1 MQRMLKFARYL
12 PSYGWLPTVL
22 TVDPKFAA
30 FPSTDESLLRE
41 VPSEVKV
48 IRTRAWDPFSLY
60 GRFQGKK
67 KADAV
72 EVGHVGG
79 KLGFKRVARWLR
91 GNIFLPDARIGW
103 VPFASRV
110 VRKLVREQ
118 KFDAIMSTGPPHSS
132 HLVGMAAYKASK
144 LPWVVDMRDPWVEIY
159 YSDQMYE
166 GKAARKIQS
175 TLERRVLSTASAVVS
190 VSRHL
195 GIGLKRRVKM
205 QHYETISNGFD
216 PADISRD
223 QIMRTRKEGTFT
235 LAYIGTYT
243 LRRHSNALVAAL
255 QKLQTTMPVEVH
267 LVGKADSEALERYRA
282 NGIPVKALGYLPH
295 DEAVA
300 YMRKVDVLLLPLPR
314 VQGHNAAGDV
324 SGKVFEYMS
333 ARRPI
338 LALGPT
344 KGDLADI
351 LNQVR
356 AGNIFDYED
365 QEGMFDFLKNC
376 LESREDAWPIND
388 EALAE
393 YERPRLTGRLAHLLD
408 QLSKSDS

>member
-1 MQRMLKFARYL
+1 MLKFARYL

-22 TVDPKFAA
+22 TVDPESAA
-30 FPSTDESLLRE
+30 FPSIDESLLQE
-41 VPSEVKV
+41 IPSEIEV
-48 IRTRAWDPFSLY
+48 IHTRAWDPFSLY
-60 GRFQGKK
+60 GLLQGKK
-67 KADAV
+67 KADV
-72 EVGHVGG
+72 IEVGHVGG
-79 KLGFKRVARWLR
+79 KSGFKRVARWLR

-103 VPFASRV
+103 VPFASPV

-132 HLVGMAAYKASK
+132 HLVGMAAHKASK
-144 LPWVVDMRDPWVEIY
+144 LPWVVDIRDPWAEIY
-159 YSDQMYE
+159 YRDQMYE
-166 GKAARKIQS
+166 GRIASKIQS

-190 VSRHL
+190 VSRHW
-195 GIGLKRRVKM
+195 GMGLKRRVKM
-205 QHYETISNGFD
+205 QRYETIPNGFD
-216 PADISRD
+216 PDDVLRNKTI
-223 QIMRTRKEGTFT
+223 RTRKEGVFT
-235 LAYIGTYT
+235 LAYIGTYN
-243 LRRHSNALVAAL
+243 LRRHSNALVNAL
-255 QKLQTTMPVEVH
+255 QQLQITMPVEVH
-267 LVGKADSEALERYRA
+267 LVGNVVNPEALEAYHVG
-282 NGIPVKALGYLPH
+282 GIPVKEFGYLPH

-300 YMRKVDVLLLPLPR
+300 YMQGVDVLLLALPR
-314 VQGHNAAGDV
+314 IQDRSSLGVV
-324 SGKVFEYMS
+324 PGKVFEYMS

-351 LNQVR
+351 LNQVH

-376 LESREDAWPIND
+376 LEPQEDAWPIND